1 MHSVSSFEPNKGIVY
16 REKEEIINNFNSI
29 FNANDQ
35 QSLFEA
41 ISNNLNIINSI
52 TSIFNVSDN

>member
-35 QSLFEA
+35 HHCTHLRL
-41 ISNNLNIINSI
+41 IL
-52 TSIFNVSDN
+52 